1 MPQVQP
7 KKEQKNIKKKK
18 KKEEGNPDPW
28 TTQMNCQAI
37 NEGNQT
43 QKDKH
48 CVIHLHEGL
57 GPRPGNFHMPRVQ
70 PKKIVSHKVIYKWN
84 ENENTT

>member
-1 MPQVQP
+1 MWCICTVEAHSAKTKSEILPFAATGMDLEGIMLSGMSQP
-7 KKEQKNIKKKK
+7 
-18 KKEEGNPDPW
+18 
-28 TTQMNCQAI
+28 
-37 NEGNQT
+37 

-57 GPRPGNFHMPRVQ
+57 SPRPGNFHMPRVQ
-70 PKKIVSHKVIYKWN
+70 PKKIVSHKVNYKWN